1 MSQHA
6 TGLPL
11 GMVPDDLAWMAQLV
25 GFTSQAL
32 LYAQQWALVLSMG
45 DRAHNLFPLH
55 LLAPLDKRDPDAVPP
70 SLLWSSAE
78 VRTTTRCRGTAGW
91 SVSQFEH
98 VRGI

>member
-55 LLAPLDKRDPDAVPP
+55 LLAPLDQRDPDAVPP

-78 VRTTTRCRGTAGW
+78 VRTTTRYRGTAGW

-98 VRGI
+98 VRGM